1 VTSDQPRT
9 IHEFA
14 KNTREVVRASL
25 VTFGGHELADLR
37 VWVERSCGEPRATR
51 KGLSIRREFLPQL
64 LKAVEAL
71 IAAVEAEE
79 ASQ

>member
-1 VTSDQPRT
+1 MSDEPR
-9 IHEFA
+9 IIYEFQ
-14 KNTREVVRASL
+14 KNTREVVRASF

-37 VWVERSCGEPRATR
+37 VHVAGQPTK
-51 KGLSIRREFLPQL
+51 KGLSLRLEHLPDL
-64 LKAVEAL
+64 RCAVNAL

>member
-1 VTSDQPRT
+1 VRDEPRAVY
-9 IHEFA
+9 EFA

-37 VWVERSCGEPRATR
+37 VHVADRPTR
-51 KGLSIRREFLPQL
+51 KGLTLRVVDLPEL
-64 LKAVEAL
+64 RNAVEAL
-71 IAAVEAEE
+71 IAALEAEE